1 MAQINFVPGRGRRA
15 RQRRRRLAAVLA
27 LGLLCAPP
35 VFLAAENYLAEEN
48 RRLRGHNA
56 PLREM
61 ARDLDEKLAPAR
73 KARRQSLALQHN
85 LAVLQNLQRA
95 AALRAQLLRDLANR
109 NPGGVSCASLSAD
122 SEHLRISGAARSG
135 EALAAW
141 LAQLGGA
148 AWFGE
153 PLLEKEGRGFTLGVR
168 HTAQK
173 TPGKTE

>member
-1 MAQINFVPGRGRRA
+1 MARINFVPGRGRRA
-15 RQRRRRLAAVLA
+15 RQRRRRLAAALA

-35 VFLAAENYLAEEN
+35 VFLAAEDYLAEEN
-48 RRLRGHNA
+48 RRLREHNT
-56 PLREM
+56 PLRETVH
-61 ARDLDEKLAPAR
+61 ALEEKLAPAR
-73 KARRQSLALQHN
+73 KARRQSIALRQN
-85 LAVLQNLQRA
+85 LTVLQNLQRD

-109 NPGGVSCASLSAD
+109 NPGDVSCTSLGVDA
-122 SEHLRISGAARSG
+122 EFMRISGVARSS

-168 HTAQK
+168 HTVQNL
-173 TPGKTE
+173 PGKTE